1 MEVPKE
7 PGLEPKGGK
16 FTPYYGAITN
26 IWDETSSIIVKDDKE
41 NELVVEVFPIRMK
54 EDEIYKVL
62 QEDENRWIIK
72 YETKLGEPSKAQ
84 IQQAIET
91 GQLLQISQTLRVTD
105 NYGIHYTLI
114 YDKDKKT
121 YVNNNKNIGLE
132 SKIEPL
138 PDVMINYIQKD
149 KTGTPY
155 PFPDSARALY
165 TIFQEQL
172 AQTDAGTVMETL
184 QQMSLTIDKL
194 NQNVESLNNTVS
206 MLEYRITKLDGGGR

>member
-1 MEVPKE
+1 MICCDRRNNVFCISNFIISPAEKMEVPKE

-149 KTGTPY
+149 KTGTPTH
-155 PFPDSARALY
+155 FPIPREPSTLSFKSNSHRRMR
-165 TIFQEQL
+165 EQ
-172 AQTDAGTVMETL
+172 
-184 QQMSLTIDKL
+184 SWRHF
-194 NQNVESLNNTVS
+194 N
-206 MLEYRITKLDGGGR
+206 R